1 MLVDDMKRWRPNHL
15 GDLGCEAQWFSL
27 FYWVRLYFNG
37 YKSNTVQLLFPSA
50 LNLSLMYHHW
60 NQHFCQGYTG
70 NHCHWKLYFYILK
83 PDLQTF
89 MSFSSFLAIFPLRS
103 EYKLVAFFSGYRM
116 RSKGTSLLGST
127 VPAEESIHSTG
138 LIN

>member
-27 FYWVRLYFNG
+27 FYWVRLHFNG
-37 YKSNTVQLLFPSA
+37 YESNTVQLIFPSA

-103 EYKLVAFFSGYRM
+103 EYKLVAFFFWLQNEKKRKLSPWINSPYWG
-116 RSKGTSLLGST
+116 
-127 VPAEESIHSTG
+127 IHPFNW
-138 LIN
+138 LD